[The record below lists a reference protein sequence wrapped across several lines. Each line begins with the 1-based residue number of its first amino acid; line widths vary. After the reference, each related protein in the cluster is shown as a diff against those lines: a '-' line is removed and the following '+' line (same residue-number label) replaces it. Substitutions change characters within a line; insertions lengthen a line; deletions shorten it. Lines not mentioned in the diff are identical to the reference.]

1 MTENASPQTEAWASE
16 FGIEYTD
23 RNLMSTDA
31 LDALYRDR
39 YGVSRTALNERFIGD
54 LDRSTRI
61 LEVGSN
67 IGLQLSLLQKM
78 GFQDLHGIELSR
90 YAVGI
95 ARRRAKD
102 ISFLRGSVLDLP
114 FPDRHFDLVFT
125 SGLLIHINPGE
136 INTAISEIHRCSRK
150 YIWGFEYFNIR
161 YVEVEYREARET
173 SNLLWKGDFPQMFL
187 DQFDNLQAVQV
198 ETTPHLRGWNVDIM
212 YLLQKDTE

>member
-1 MTENASPQTEAWASE
+1 M
-16 FGIEYTD
+16 
-23 RNLMSTDA
+23 
-31 LDALYRDR
+31 
-39 YGVSRTALNERFIGD
+39 
-54 LDRSTRI
+54 
-61 LEVGSN
+61 
-67 IGLQLSLLQKM
+67 
-78 GFQDLHGIELSR
+78 
-90 YAVGI
+90 
-95 ARRRAKD
+95 
-102 ISFLRGSVLDLP
+102 DLP